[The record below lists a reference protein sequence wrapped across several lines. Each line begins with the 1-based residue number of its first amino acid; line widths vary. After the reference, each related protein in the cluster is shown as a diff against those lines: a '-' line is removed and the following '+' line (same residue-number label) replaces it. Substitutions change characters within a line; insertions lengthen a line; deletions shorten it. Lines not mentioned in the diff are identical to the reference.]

1 MGFLDSALDTTLAGY
16 TKLGFTTRGLS
27 TDQRFPEVAGRHV
40 MVTGATGGIGKAV
53 AQRLA
58 GDGAT
63 VHAVGRSAAKLDAL
77 VAETDGEVVP
87 HQADLSNMASIV
99 ELTERYVASG
109 TPLQGLV
116 NNVGIMIHER
126 TVTDEGWEITYATNL
141 LGQYVLTKRLLTV
154 LEASAPSRI
163 VMVSSGGMYSQ
174 GLTVS
179 NLQSVEGEYNGTN
192 AYARTKRAEVVLA
205 EEWAKELSGTGVTVT
220 SMHPGWVDTAGVR
233 DSLPTFRRLTGP
245 FLRNEAQGADTIVWL
260 IASNEA
266 AEANG
271 EFWHD
276 RLPRPTHRMN
286 ATVEDQTTRERFLK
300 QVASDAAAYLEP
312 SPDSRPQPG
321 D

>member
-16 TKLGFTTRGLS
+16 TKIGFSTRGLS
-27 TDQRFPEVAGRHV
+27 TAERFPEVAGKHV

-58 GDGAT
+58 ADGAV
-63 VHAVGRSAAKLDAL
+63 VHAVGRSATKLDAL
-77 VAETDGEVVP
+77 VAETDGDVVP
-87 HQADLSNMASIV
+87 HRADLSNMASIV
-99 ELTERYVASG
+99 DLADRYVASG
-109 TPLQGLV
+109 EPLNGLV

-141 LGQYVLTKRLLTV
+141 LGQYVLTKRLLPV
-154 LEASAPSRI
+154 LVASAPSRI

-174 GLTVS
+174 GLTVA

-205 EEWAKELSGTGVTVT
+205 EELAKELEGTGVTVN

-233 DSLPTFRRLTGP
+233 DSLPTFRKVTGP
-245 FLRNEAQGADTIVWL
+245 FLRDEAQGADTIVWL
-260 IASNEA
+260 VASDEA
-266 AEANG
+266 RDANG

-276 RLPRPTHRMN
+276 RLPRPTHRMRG
-286 ATVEDQTTRERFLK
+286 TVEDPTTRERFMER
-300 QVASDAAAYLEP
+300 VASDAAPYLEP
-312 SPDSRPQPG
+312 SSEGRPQPS